1 MSQQAISVL
10 DMAVNAITAITEYRC
25 VTAAGAQVSTAGS
38 KVYGISRRSAAI
50 GRMTDVTVL
59 GTAVA
64 ESGGAIAVGAMLAA
78 DAQGRVVT
86 AATLAA
92 ATGTLAVAAG
102 ATPVTSTAANGGI
115 ITGAPTLS
123 GGDTPQYIIGM
134 ALQSAAGAG
143 EFIEVLIR

>member
-1 MSQQAISVL
+1 MTQQAISVL
-10 DMAVNAITAITEYRC
+10 DLPIRATTAITEYRC
-25 VTAAGAQVSTAGS
+25 VNAAGAQLSSAGA
-38 KVYGISRRSAAI
+38 KVFGIARRSAAI
-50 GRMTDVTVL
+50 GHMTDVTVL

-64 ESGGAIAVGAMLAA
+64 ESGGAITVGAMIAV

-92 ATGTLAVAAG
+92 ATGTLAVGAG
-102 ATPVTSTAANGGI
+102 ATAVTSTAANGAI
-115 ITGAPTLS
+115 ITGSPTLS